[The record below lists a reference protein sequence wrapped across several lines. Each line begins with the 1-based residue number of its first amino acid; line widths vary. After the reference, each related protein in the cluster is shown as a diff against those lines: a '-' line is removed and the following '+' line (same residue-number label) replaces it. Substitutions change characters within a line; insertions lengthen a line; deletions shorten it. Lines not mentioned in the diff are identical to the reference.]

1 MIVAPMP
8 SRHRDAARPRF
19 AVLTTAALLA
29 ALLLAA
35 CAPAPSPTPS
45 PSPTV
50 APTPSP
56 SPTPVPTPAPTP
68 LFSNSPDPGLVA
80 LIPTEVA
87 GGRVVIPAVTDFSI
101 TPGDIGAVYGVIGDR
116 FRSVQLAFV
125 ERPRLSLYAMRVD
138 PPYPTTADLEPYLAE
153 AGRYVGI
160 AGLVRDA
167 WTLQAI
173 GDHLVWV
180 RPEDNA
186 TAAGTFI
193 YTWAADQ
200 FVFLVIGTST
210 DQNLAMLAALPGE
223 APPTPTPLPSEST
236 QASGSV
242 EASPSG
248 S

>member
-1 MIVAPMP
+1 M
-8 SRHRDAARPRF
+8 
-19 AVLTTAALLA
+19 TTAAAVA

-35 CAPAPSPTPS
+35 CSSVPAPTPTPLA
-45 PSPTV
+45 SPTV

-87 GGRVVIPAVTDFSI
+87 GRVVVIPAVTEFSI
-101 TPGDIGAVYGVIGDR
+101 TPGDIGAVYGAIGDR
-116 FRSVQLAFV
+116 FRTVQIAFI
-125 ERPRLSLYAMRVD
+125 ERPRLSLYAMRMD
-138 PPYPTTADLEPYLAE
+138 PPYPATADLEPYLAE

-167 WTLQAI
+167 WTLETV
-173 GDHLVWV
+173 GDHVVWV

-200 FVFLVIGTST
+200 FVFLLIGTST
-210 DQNLAMLAALPGE
+210 DQNLAMIAGLPGE
-223 APPTPTPLPSEST
+223 APPTPTPAPSASAD
-236 QASGSV
+236 ASGSLQ
-242 EASPSG
+242 ASPSG
-248 S
+248 G